1 MSIQEITQEFNA
13 TFIDMI
19 TQISEKI
26 SDDTIDSTICSAL
39 KVIIKNHPEKIIG
52 IYIVHVLPHKDKIES
67 GDENYFLNDNSNIDN
82 TYKDDGPVIEKI
94 LTFKKLWVKLNEND
108 KKIIIKYLTV
118 LSYYATHYFNIY
130 DKMNKI

>member
-39 KVIIKNHPEKIIG
+39 KIIINNHPHKIIG
-52 IYIVHVLPHKDKIES
+52 IFIVHVLPHKEKIEL
-67 GDENYFLNDNSNIDN
+67 GDENYFLNEDAVDNK
-82 TYKDDGPVIEKI
+82 YRDDESVINKI
-94 LTFKKLWVKLNEND
+94 LTFKKLWTKLNEND
-108 KKIIIKYLTV
+108 KKSIIKYLTV
-118 LSYYATHYFNIY
+118 LCYYANHYFIIY
-130 DKMNKI
+130 DKTNNE